1 MINDKIY
8 NAITN
13 TLSTRKYYN
22 CETISI
28 LKSKMENDFE
38 YYTNKVSKLI
48 LLKKSSTTIRLYIRL
63 DYDL

>member
-1 MINDKIY
+1 
-8 NAITN
+8 
-13 TLSTRKYYN
+13 
-22 CETISI
+22 
-28 LKSKMENDFE
+28 MENDFE